1 MYQTA
6 AGVYPQQY
14 GKNVQYPLV
23 SGPYVQASNL
33 QQQQLFYNAN
43 MGQYGAQRA
52 NKNQMLPTVNNGQK
66 APRGAAP
73 AYQKGNGYQ
82 LKVGGVVVGSW
93 ANGSRNVQFSRMNRP
108 GMVSTSS
115 STSNNHTTS

>member
-1 MYQTA
+1 MYQSG
-6 AGVYPQQY
+6 AGVYPQQF

-23 SGPYVQASNL
+23 SGPNGYGYVQASNI

-43 MGQYGAQRA
+43 MGQFSGQRSGG
-52 NKNQMLPTVNNGQK
+52 KNQMMPTASNGQK
-66 APRGAAP
+66 AQPRGAANP

-93 ANGSRNVQFSRMNRP
+93 ANGSRNVQMNRP
-108 GMVSTSS
+108 GVVR
-115 STSNNHTTS
+115 N